1 MILKTERFTPR
12 SAATDAATILR
23 TPRGGSYVTPTSH
36 AAPGGN
42 RGAGR
47 TEGSYITTPGGGH
60 GNGNRV
66 QGRYVT
72 LAGGYPDDT
81 EGSYVTGS

>member
-1 MILKTERFTPR
+1 MTLQTERSTPR
-12 SAATDAATILR
+12 SAATAAATFLQ
-23 TPRGGSYVTPTSH
+23 TPRGGSYVTLTGH

-42 RGAGR
+42 HGAGR

-72 LAGGYPDDT
+72 LAGGFPDDT
-81 EGSYVTGS
+81 EGSYVSGS